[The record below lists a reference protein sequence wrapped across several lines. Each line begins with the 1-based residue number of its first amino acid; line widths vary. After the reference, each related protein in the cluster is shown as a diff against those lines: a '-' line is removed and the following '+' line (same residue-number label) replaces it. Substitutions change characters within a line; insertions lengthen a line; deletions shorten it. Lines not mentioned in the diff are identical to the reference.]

1 MSAPTITLGG
11 RPVGSTHPAYVIAEI
26 GINFEGDATVCARMV
41 EASADAGADA
51 VKLQTADPDEHY
63 APDTESHAIYRRAML
78 TQAETADIFALAR
91 ARGIDVFTTCG
102 DPPTLAFVETL
113 DPVAHKISSGMVNHV
128 SMIRRFAATGRPI
141 ILSTGMSELP
151 QIDRAV
157 EAARSGAT
165 TDLAVLH
172 CVSLYPAPAALLNL
186 RAIRTLGARYNVPA
200 GFSDHTQSL
209 DVPVHAVA
217 AGASLIEKHVS
228 LDPSRSGF
236 DHRVSVT
243 PDELGEIV
251 RRIRALEAMLGSG
264 EKVLSEPERAM
275 ARNMRRAVVAR
286 RRVGRDTVLAEA
298 DLQVARIAPG
308 RPGLGAECLEA
319 TIGRRVNCDLEP
331 YTPIVEEMLG

>member
-1 MSAPTITLGG
+1 MTAPTMRLGG
-11 RPVGSTHPAYVIAEI
+11 RSVGGVNPTYVIAEI
-26 GINFEGDATVCARMV
+26 GINYEGDADICARMV
-41 EASADAGADA
+41 EACAAAGVDA

-63 APDTESHAIYRRAML
+63 APDTESHATYRRAML
-78 TQAETADIFALAR
+78 PREATAEIFALGR
-91 ARGIDVFTTCG
+91 RCGVDVFTTCG
-102 DPPTLAFVETL
+102 DPPTLAYIEAL

-157 EAARSGAT
+157 AAARSGIT

-172 CVSLYPAPAALLNL
+172 CVSLYPAPENLLNL
-186 RAIRTLGARYNVPA
+186 RAIRSLAERYNVPT

-209 DVPVHAVA
+209 DVPVFAVA
-217 AGASLIEKHVS
+217 AGASLIEKHIS

-243 PDELGEIV
+243 PDSLGEIV
-251 RRIRALEAMLGSG
+251 RRIRALEAMLGDG
-264 EKVLSEPERAM
+264 DKVLSAPEREM
-275 ARNMRRAVVAR
+275 TRNMRRAVVAR
-286 RRVGRDTVLAEA
+286 RHVVRGAVLTDA

-308 RPGLGAECLEA
+308 RAGLGAEFFET
-319 TIGRRVNCDLEP
+319 TIGRRINCDLEP
-331 YTPIVEEMLG
+331 YSPILDGMFD